1 MVTDPP
7 VFLSR
12 LLGRPVRSSDGV
24 RVGRVVDMTVLY
36 DIAHPNV
43 HRLGVGR
50 GRRIRYLLPWGLV
63 QIYNNEEV
71 SLRVD
76 RMGLSAYATGPDPN
90 LEDRELLL
98 ARDVLDTQVVDLVG
112 RRLSRV
118 SDVFLV
124 PGPHG
129 ELEVAAVDV
138 GAGSLLRR
146 MGFRRLG
153 DRFRPVAVDWAELH
167 LTSRRGHLVQLAT
180 ADTALHRL
188 DASELAEL
196 LPRLSADRAVDVVR
210 STHPAHS
217 AAALHASHP
226 ETRRRLLHLLSP
238 QELQR
243 LVDAASPTLAR
254 LLTELHATP
263 TPARRYLRTS
273 GWRIRRPPKAPPEA
287 SPPAGDGGRK

>member
-1 MVTDPP
+1 VAADPP
-7 VFLSR
+7 MFLSR
-12 LLGRPVRSSDGV
+12 LLGLPVRSSDGV

-50 GRRIRYLLPWGLV
+50 GHRIRYLLPWRLV
-63 QIYNNEEV
+63 QTYDDEV
-71 SLRVD
+71 SLPVD
-76 RMGLSAYATGPDPN
+76 RMGVSAYATAPDPN

-98 ARDVLDTQVVDLVG
+98 AWDVLDTQVVDLVG

-118 SDVFLV
+118 SDVLLV
-124 PGPHG
+124 PGTHG

-210 STHPAHS
+210 STHPSHS

-226 ETRRRLLHLLSP
+226 ETRRRLLHLLTP

-243 LVDAASPTLAR
+243 LIDGASPTLAR

-287 SPPAGDGGRK
+287 SPPASDGERS

>member
-1 MVTDPP
+1 M
-7 VFLSR
+7 
-12 LLGRPVRSSDGV
+12 
-24 RVGRVVDMTVLY
+24 
-36 DIAHPNV
+36 
-43 HRLGVGR
+43 
-50 GRRIRYLLPWGLV
+50 
-63 QIYNNEEV
+63 
-71 SLRVD
+71 
-76 RMGLSAYATGPDPN
+76 
-90 LEDRELLL
+90 
-98 ARDVLDTQVVDLVG
+98 DLVG

-118 SDVFLV
+118 SDVLLV
-124 PGPHG
+124 PGTHG

-210 STHPAHS
+210 STHPSHS

-226 ETRRRLLHLLSP
+226 ETRRRLLHLLTP

-243 LVDAASPTLAR
+243 LIDGASPTLAR

-287 SPPAGDGGRK
+287 SPPASDGERS

>member
-1 MVTDPP
+1 
-7 VFLSR
+7 
-12 LLGRPVRSSDGV
+12 
-24 RVGRVVDMTVLY
+24 MTVLY

-50 GRRIRYLLPWGLV
+50 GRRIRYLLRRRLV
-63 QIYNNEEV
+63 QTYDDEEV
-71 SLRVD
+71 SVAVD
-76 RMGLSAYATGPDPN
+76 RMGLSVYATAPDPN
-90 LEDRELLL
+90 LENQELLL
-98 ARDVLDTQVVDLVG
+98 AWDVLDTQVVDLVG

-118 SDVFLV
+118 SDVLLV

-129 ELEVAAVDV
+129 ELEVAGVDV

-180 ADTALHRL
+180 VDTALHRL

-210 STHPAHS
+210 SEHPATT
-217 AAALHASHP
+217 AVALHSSHP
-226 ETRRRLLHLLSP
+226 ETRRRLLHLLTP

-243 LVDAASPTLAR
+243 LVDAASPTWAR
-254 LLTELHATP
+254 LLTDMHATP
-263 TPARRYLRTS
+263 SPARRYLRTS

-287 SPPAGDGGRK
+287 SPPVSDGER

>member
-1 MVTDPP
+1 VVTDPP
-7 VFLSR
+7 MFLSR

-36 DIAHPNV
+36 DIPHPNV

-50 GRRIRYLLPWGLV
+50 GRRIRYLLPWRLV
-63 QIYNNEEV
+63 QTYSDEEL
-71 SLRVD
+71 SLPVD
-76 RMGLSAYATGPDPN
+76 RMGLSAYATAPDPN

-98 ARDVLDTQVVDLVG
+98 AWDVLDTQVVDLVG

-118 SDVFLV
+118 SDVFLMS
-124 PGPHG
+124 GSYG

-146 MGFRRLG
+146 IGFRRLG
-153 DRFRPVAVDWAELH
+153 DRFRPVAVDWAALH

-226 ETRRRLLHLLSP
+226 EIRRRLLHLLTQ

-263 TPARRYLRTS
+263 TPSRRYLRTS
-273 GWRIRRPPKAPPEA
+273 GWRVRRPPKA
-287 SPPAGDGGRK
+287 SPPADDGERS